1 MEELVN
7 KLTDAVMDEMDGMLL
22 GYVSEYVSITTSEEQ
37 FFTETREDL
46 KGRIKDTLTR
56 AARRGILSIREQ

>member
-1 MEELVN
+1 MEESVN
-7 KLTDAVMDEMDGMLL
+7 KLTVAVMDEMDSMLI
-22 GYVSEYVSITTSEEQ
+22 GYLSEYVSITTSEEQ